1 MTKQA
6 AIELMAAEG
15 RISLAAAE
23 RALNALFD
31 GISEELR
38 RGRDARFPGFGRF
51 HLIRSGARRQRNPQT
66 GAALNVSARSRV
78 RFRPSAQLSETV
90 RSAKPLSFAQVHGAA
105 GAKKATAQK

>member
-1 MTKQA
+1 MTKQE

-15 RISLAAAE
+15 RISFAAAE

-31 GISEELR
+31 GISDELR

-66 GAALNVSARSRV
+66 GAALKLPARSRV
-78 RFRPSAQLSETV
+78 RFRPSAQLSDLV
-90 RSAKPLSFAQVHGAA
+90 RGAKPLSFAQVHGAA
-105 GAKKATAQK
+105 GAKKARQGK

>member
-1 MTKQA
+1 MTKQE

-23 RALNALFD
+23 RALNTLFE
-31 GISEELR
+31 GISNELR

-66 GAALNVSARSRV
+66 GAALNLPARS
-78 RFRPSAQLSETV
+78 
-90 RSAKPLSFAQVHGAA
+90 
-105 GAKKATAQK
+105 